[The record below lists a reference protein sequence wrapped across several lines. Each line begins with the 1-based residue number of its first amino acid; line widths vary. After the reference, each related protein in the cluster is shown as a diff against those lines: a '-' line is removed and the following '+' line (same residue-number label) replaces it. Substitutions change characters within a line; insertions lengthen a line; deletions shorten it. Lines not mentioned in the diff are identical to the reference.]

1 MGGFCD
7 AVLHRMIVWR
17 GVYKKTISTADIVST
32 ELHGEVP
39 RRLVDDSG
47 ERS

>member
-7 AVLHRMIVWR
+7 TVLHRMIVWL
-17 GVYKKTISTADIVST
+17 GVYKKTISTADIIT
-32 ELHGEVP
+32 ELHEEVP